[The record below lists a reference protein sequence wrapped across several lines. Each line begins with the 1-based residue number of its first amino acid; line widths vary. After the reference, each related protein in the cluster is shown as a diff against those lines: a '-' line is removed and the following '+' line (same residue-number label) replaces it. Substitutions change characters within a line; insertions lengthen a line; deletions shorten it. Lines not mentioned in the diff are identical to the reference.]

1 MVVKVAGGHD
11 RPGSVNKLEHRFAPS
26 NDGNLGPLPLEG
38 VVDDHVDAEVVE
50 VGGETP
56 GKLSQRPG
64 LDFWNH
70 LEWRRLNVN
79 YAKES
84 LTNDSPT

>member
-1 MVVKVAGGHD
+1 MARGHE
-11 RPGSVNKLEHRFAPS
+11 GSTLVDKLEHRLAAAD
-26 NDGNLGPLPLEG
+26 DGNLGPLPLEG

-70 LEWRRLNVN
+70 LEGRRLNVN

-84 LTNDSPT
+84 LTNDSPTE

>member
-1 MVVKVAGGHD
+1 MAGRHD
-11 RPGSVNKLEHRFAPS
+11 WSGLVDELEHRFAAAD
-26 NDGNLGPLPLEG
+26 DGDLGPLPLEG

-70 LEWRRLNVN
+70 LEGRRLNVN

>member
-1 MVVKVAGGHD
+1 MVIEMAGRHD
-11 RPGSVNKLEHRFAPS
+11 RTGWMDELEHRLAPPD
-26 NDGNLGPLPLEG
+26 DGNLGPLPLEG

-70 LEWRRLNVN
+70 LEGRRLNVN

>member
-1 MVVKVAGGHD
+1 MVVEVAGGHD
-11 RPGSVNKLEHRFAPS
+11 RASFVDKLEHCLAPS
-26 NDGNLGPLPLEG
+26 DDGNLGPLPLEG

-64 LDFWNH
+64 LNFWNH
-70 LEWRRLNVN
+70 LEGRRLNVN

>member
-1 MVVKVAGGHD
+1 MAGRHD
-11 RPGSVNKLEHRFAPS
+11 GSSLVDELEHRFAAAD
-26 NDGNLGPLPLEG
+26 DGDLGPLPLER

-70 LEWRRLNVN
+70 LQWRRLNVN